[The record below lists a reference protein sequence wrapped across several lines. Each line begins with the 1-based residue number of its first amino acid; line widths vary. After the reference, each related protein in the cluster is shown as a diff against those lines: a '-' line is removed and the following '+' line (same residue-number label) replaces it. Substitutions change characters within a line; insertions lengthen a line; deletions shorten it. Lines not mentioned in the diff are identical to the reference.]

1 MLSSTKRKVRVVKCP
16 ICKEIIMLESSNCKL
31 LEYKGKDFIVTMHCN
46 KRIMVDYHDCEDNGY
61 FPSIDELLEC
71 RMVEEVLKYPSTVD
85 EKEMID
91 GILLA
96 LRSYYL
102 DVILD
107 SLRSNIEDILH
118 LLYSYRLSAIE
129 CEIVTDAML
138 RNMNY
143 KKKL

>member
-1 MLSSTKRKVRVVKCP
+1 MLSNTKRKVRVVKCP
-16 ICKEIIMLESSNCKL
+16 ICKEIVMLDYSNCKL
-31 LEYKGKDFIVTMHCN
+31 LEYEGKDFVVTLHCN
-46 KRIMVDYHDCEDNGY
+46 KRIMIDYHDYEDNCY

-71 RMVEEVLKYPSTVD
+71 RMIEEVLKYPSTVD

-91 GILLA
+91 GVFLA

-102 DVILD
+102 DIILD

-118 LLYSYRLSAIE
+118 LLYSYRQSAIE
-129 CEIVTDAML
+129 CEIVTDDML